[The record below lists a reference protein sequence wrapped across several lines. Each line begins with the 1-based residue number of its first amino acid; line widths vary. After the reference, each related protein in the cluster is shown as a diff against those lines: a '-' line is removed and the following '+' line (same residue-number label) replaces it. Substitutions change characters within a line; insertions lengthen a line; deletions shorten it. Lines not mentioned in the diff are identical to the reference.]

1 MEAGLERP
9 GKNNI
14 AWGAMT
20 EVGAIVIAGLAVNP
34 VSSAADSRAPTT
46 VGVPAPA
53 APTELPPAQAISPA
67 PNISPIRNDSRRAAA
82 PSPGTS
88 RDTIIDPR
96 TDAVVFRS
104 LDAQTGAVI
113 DQIPSRALL
122 RQRAYGHAQT
132 VQALISGKDVNTA
145 SLTAAPDID
154 TTA

>member
-1 MEAGLERP
+1 MAY
-9 GKNNI
+9 
-14 AWGAMT
+14 
-20 EVGAIVIAGLAVNP
+20 
-34 VSSAADSRAPTT
+34 S
-46 VGVPAPA
+46 APA
-53 APTELPPAQAISPA
+53 APTELPPVQAINPA

-82 PSPGTS
+82 PSPSPGTS

-104 LDAQTGAVI
+104 LDAHTGAVI

-122 RQRAYGHAQT
+122 RQRAYVDAQT

-145 SLTAAPDID
+145 ALAAAPDID

>member
-1 MEAGLERP
+1 M
-9 GKNNI
+9 
-14 AWGAMT
+14 
-20 EVGAIVIAGLAVNP
+20 IAGLAVSP
-34 VSSAADSRAPTT
+34 VSSAVDSRAQTA

-53 APTELPPAQAISPA
+53 TPTELPAVQAITPA
-67 PNISPIRNDSRRAAA
+67 PNIPPTRNDTRKAERTAA

-104 LDAQTGAVI
+104 LDAHTGAVI

-122 RQRAYGHAQT
+122 RQRAYVDAQT

-145 SLTAAPDID
+145 ALAAAPDID

>member
-1 MEAGLERP
+1 
-9 GKNNI
+9 
-14 AWGAMT
+14 
-20 EVGAIVIAGLAVNP
+20 VIAGLAVSP
-34 VSSAADSRAPTT
+34 VSSAVDTRAPTT

-53 APTELPPAQAISPA
+53 APTELPPAQAINPA
-67 PNISPIRNDSRRAAA
+67 PNVSPIRNDSRRAAGPA

-104 LDAQTGAVI
+104 LDAHTGAVI

-122 RQRAYGHAQT
+122 RQRAYVDAQT
-132 VQALISGKDVNTA
+132 VQALISGKDVNSA
-145 SLTAAPDID
+145 ALAAAPDID